1 MLKQAQ
7 AKKIKEEV
15 MINATQLPELQ
26 NLHKLIN

>member
-15 MINATQLPELQ
+15 MINTTQLLELQ